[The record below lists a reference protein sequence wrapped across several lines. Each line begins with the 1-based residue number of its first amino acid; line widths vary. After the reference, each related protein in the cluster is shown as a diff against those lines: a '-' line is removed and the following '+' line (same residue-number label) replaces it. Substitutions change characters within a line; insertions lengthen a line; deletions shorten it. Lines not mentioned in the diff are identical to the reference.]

1 MKCLYSAYVPAW
13 VSLYPCVSLYL
24 PACILA
30 CVSRCWHAL
39 TLLACRVPVK
49 ILVCPC
55 LWARLC
61 TLTSRVP
68 VPVTCICLWP
78 RPLVFSMYLP
88 VYPYFKPTCIYV
100 PVYGSVYLCS
110 LVSHLLNPCT
120 CASSLQ
126 VQHVCQYL
134 CFILLPVTSLVCLLT
149 CLCTSNL
156 PLCHSYTCFMCVSFY
171 LPVYMYF

>member
-39 TLLACRVPVK
+39 TLLAFRVPVN

-61 TLTSRVP
+61 TFTSRVP
-68 VPVTCICLWP
+68 IPVTCICLWP
-78 RPLVFSMYLP
+78 RPLCF
-88 VYPYFKPTCIYV
+88 
-100 PVYGSVYLCS
+100 
-110 LVSHLLNPCT
+110 PCT
-120 CASSLQ
+120 CPCTRTSSLPVNMYQ
-126 VQHVCQYL
+126 SMGQYL
-134 CFILLPVTSLVCLLT
+134 CARLCLIYLTRVPALQVCKY
-149 CLCTSNL
+149 S
-156 PLCHSYTCFMCVSFY
+156 MCVDIYVLSCF
-171 LPVYMYF
+171 LWPHLFVC